1 MNFTVEKNKWGDV
14 SVFLIDFLKKS
25 CNNKATVITLSGDL
39 GSGKTT
45 LVKEIAESILVEE
58 KVVSP
63 TFVILK
69 KYKINNKDLK
79 FKNLIHIDAYRIE
92 KQSELEYLKME
103 DFLENKDNLIMIEW
117 PENIEN
123 IINRAHCNIQI
134 EHIDEESRKVKILL

>member
-25 CNNKATVITLSGDL
+25 CNNKATVITLSGNL

-69 KYKINNKDLK
+69 KYKM
-79 FKNLIHIDAYRIE
+79 ID
-92 KQSELEYLKME
+92 
-103 DFLENKDNLIMIEW
+103 DNVSG
-117 PENIEN
+117 
-123 IINRAHCNIQI
+123 RT
-134 EHIDEESRKVKILL
+134 VV